1 MFNEER
7 GHCGCSGLESP
18 IMDAE
23 EVETKRLRLGDGVSV
38 EAGREGGGTVNMEVS
53 GIGLKKGCY
62 LECHPSIARS
72 CIPH

>member
-38 EAGREGGGTVNMEVS
+38 EAGREEVEVS